1 MATSIPFLT
10 SLGGDTAT
18 ARGHTQ
24 VTNIARYREYW
35 QNIQKYE
42 PSNGGTLDLAALN
55 QRNADNAM
63 DQEADLA
70 DLRDTIGHITTL
82 MTQGEKGIDV
92 VESLSS
98 EIREKEEDLSPGQS
112 QASAV
117 QSSASPTHVVMP
129 KEGVTRMQDKRY
141 ERKVFVRDSTE
152 FVSARELR
160 DFAEDA
166 GEERVSDNPTHTSE
180 TLLQAP
186 DEEELEKMRKIL
198 DDAEGTAWSIGER
211 DANEAEEARDIAER
225 RLSATKDELES
236 VRKIADDLRQELTQE
251 RTETVAK
258 DTEVH
263 TLKTQLEYLRRATEK
278 QLTDL
283 KDANATKASDAWRDA
298 TRECD
303 DKWHTMMDGTL
314 VAYSAEKSAL
324 QQRIDALD
332 RTNDTLQAQV
342 DAMTTGHGEI
352 SAIIEK
358 RLEDLESLNQGLS
371 LSRDDHAAK
380 AADLEEKHRRTKER
394 LNDMRK
400 DKAAVAAALKK
411 VETEL
416 ETLTE
421 EKMQVVAELAQ
432 AQAQLVALQTEYD
445 LMATQAQDRTADL
458 ERYLRAAKDA
468 LEDQEQHANR
478 LRQENT
484 RLKQQKDDDLAAS
497 EKSAEEASKRV
508 QELEDRLATTEQ
520 SLDAAGAT
528 TRDYDAKLNAAE
540 TERQSLAAKL
550 SAAGSEHTA
559 LLAAKTDVESK
570 LEQAILELAASEGTV
585 EERDESLRAEEEKSS
600 DLLATKSA
608 LERAN
613 HDLKNQCARAEQSL
627 RDLKNGETA
636 LGAEK
641 TKLLSELE
649 AEREAAR
656 NAALKAAQDAEVIK
670 NANEEAERQSKLQLS
685 EQGKKLA
692 DQEKTLADQGTK
704 LADQEKKLAVSTA
717 EQLKEMRGTTYL
729 FQQQIISAFM
739 PLLRGIATKDTD
751 KIYTNMGLLLDLTKL
766 QSTGHLIF
774 RKNKGFLSA
783 VHPKKYEFHADT
795 NGIGLL
801 LIRLCCT
808 AGVSSELLATLEY
821 VVDVLPIQHAEDVD
835 KMFMTLYLAVDNSKN
850 MPAEMDMETK
860 TKTLLVSIRCLEFFV
875 RIGLPLQNMHINVG
889 YMLYLRDETAT
900 AMAQAGITNGLLS
913 TMLGWLKQAFMD
925 PSRLQGLPTL
935 LSHLPVIGSYD
946 GRFMFADTDTTIVF
960 VDPEKSLVT
969 RYNKAELSSLAGVG
983 FIDRFG
989 IRFSSGRRVPGGTSE
1004 IQGDFW
1010 TLRDATCNRFIAA
1023 HLREIRSN
1031 TEHRNDGE
1039 KL

>member
-1 MATSIPFLT
+1 
-10 SLGGDTAT
+10 
-18 ARGHTQ
+18 
-24 VTNIARYREYW
+24 
-35 QNIQKYE
+35 
-42 PSNGGTLDLAALN
+42 
-55 QRNADNAM
+55 
-63 DQEADLA
+63 
-70 DLRDTIGHITTL
+70 
-82 MTQGEKGIDV
+82 
-92 VESLSS
+92 
-98 EIREKEEDLSPGQS
+98 
-112 QASAV
+112 
-117 QSSASPTHVVMP
+117 
-129 KEGVTRMQDKRY
+129 
-141 ERKVFVRDSTE
+141 
-152 FVSARELR
+152 
-160 DFAEDA
+160 
-166 GEERVSDNPTHTSE
+166 
-180 TLLQAP
+180 
-186 DEEELEKMRKIL
+186 MRKIL
-198 DDAEGTAWSIGER
+198 NDAGGTAWSIGKVYKKASHWYDEVAWKTLVASDHER

-236 VRKIADDLRQELTQE
+236 VKKIADDLRQELTQE

-263 TLKTQLEYLRRATEK
+263 TLKTQLDYLRRATEK

-283 KDANATKASDAWRDA
+283 KDANATKTSDAWRDA

-342 DAMTTGHGEI
+342 DAMTTGHGEV

-358 RLEDLESLNQGLS
+358 RLEDLESLNQELS
-371 LSRDDHAAK
+371 LSRDDYAAK
-380 AADLEEKHRRTKER
+380 AADLKEKHRRTKER

-400 DKAAVAAALKK
+400 DKAAVATALKK
-411 VETEL
+411 AETEL

-458 ERYLRAAKDA
+458 ERDLRAAKDA
-468 LEDQEQHANR
+468 LEDQEQHADR
-478 LRQENT
+478 LHQENT
-484 RLKQQKDDDLAAS
+484 RLKQQKGDDLAAS
-497 EKSAEEASKRV
+497 EKSAEEARKRV

-528 TRDYDAKLNAAE
+528 TGDYDAKLNAAE

-559 LLAAKTDVESK
+559 LLAAKTDVEPK

-600 DLLATKSA
+600 DLLATKSV
-608 LERAN
+608 LDRAN

-641 TKLLSELE
+641 TKLLSALE

-656 NAALKAAQDAEVIK
+656 NAALKAAQDAEVTK

-704 LADQEKKLAVSTA
+704 LADQKKKLSELRKNYVAHLRRSRRLGRA
-717 EQLKEMRGTTYL
+717 
-729 FQQQIISAFM
+729 IISAFM

-751 KIYTNMGLLLDLTKL
+751 KIYRNMELLLDLPKL

-783 VHPKKYEFHADT
+783 VDPKKYEFHADT
-795 NGIGLL
+795 DGIGLL

-821 VVDVLPIQHAEDVD
+821 VVDVLPIQHAGDVD

-875 RIGLPLQNMHINVG
+875 RIGLPNVG
-889 YMLYLRDETAT
+889 YMLNLRDKTAT

-969 RYNKAELSSLAGVG
+969 RYNKAELSSLAGVD
-983 FIDRFG
+983 FIDRLG

-1010 TLRDATCNRFIAA
+1010 TPRDATCNRFIAA
-1023 HLREIRSN
+1023 HLREIRC
-1031 TEHRNDGE
+1031 ELVG
-1039 KL
+1039 L